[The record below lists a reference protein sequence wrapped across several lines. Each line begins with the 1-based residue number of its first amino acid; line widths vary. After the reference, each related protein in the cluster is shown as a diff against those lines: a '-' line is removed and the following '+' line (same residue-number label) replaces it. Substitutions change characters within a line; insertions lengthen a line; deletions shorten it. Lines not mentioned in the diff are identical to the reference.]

1 MFAVDQYAIDAAGG
15 VRPLFTG
22 QIVAGGENDAPLLG
36 GGDAGGGA
44 AETAAL
50 ALADFDED
58 QRVAVATDEVDFSA
72 AAVVIARD
80 DAQALAGKEYGGGL
94 LGAPTFIDALLG
106 RSVAGRGIG
115 AIVIAHCTVA
125 ANNEMVMTENSP
137 ALYVVPTPLGNL
149 GDMTQRAIEVLR
161 SVPWVAAEDTRHS
174 APLLRHFGVTARLL
188 AAHEHNEEA
197 AAQQIIARLAAGESV
212 ALVSDAGTPAVSD
225 PGARLVARV
234 RAAGFRVVPLPGA
247 CAAVT
252 ALSAAGIEAP
262 HFLFYGFLPAKAA
275 QRERALRELAGLPFA
290 LVFYEA
296 PHRILASV
304 AALAQALGGRRTLVI
319 ARELTKVFE
328 TIHVGPLADGLA
340 WLEADP
346 DRQRGEFVLIVSG
359 APASDGDD
367 EEGARVLRLL
377 LADGLPVRQA
387 VDLARAIT
395 GAGRKTLYGLAL
407 SMAQAKDSPVEAETE
422 TESESESGEPDGR

>member
-1 MFAVDQYAIDAAGG
+1 M
-15 VRPLFTG
+15 
-22 QIVAGGENDAPLLG
+22 
-36 GGDAGGGA
+36 
-44 AETAAL
+44 
-50 ALADFDED
+50 
-58 QRVAVATDEVDFSA
+58 
-72 AAVVIARD
+72 
-80 DAQALAGKEYGGGL
+80 
-94 LGAPTFIDALLG
+94 
-106 RSVAGRGIG
+106 
-115 AIVIAHCTVA
+115 
-125 ANNEMVMTENSP
+125 MENSP

-149 GDMTQRAIEVLR
+149 GDMTQRAIEVLCN
-161 SVPWVAAEDTRHS
+161 VPWVAAEDTRHS
-174 APLLRHFGVTARLL
+174 APLLRHFGVNAHLL

-197 AAQQIIARLAAGESV
+197 AAQQIIVRLAAGESV
-212 ALVSDAGTPAVSD
+212 ALVTDAGTPAISD

-262 HFLFYGFLPAKAA
+262 HFLFYGFLPAKAV
-275 QRERALRELAGLPFA
+275 QRERALRDLAGLPFT

-304 AALAQALGGRRTLVI
+304 AALAQELRGQRTLVI

-340 WLEADP
+340 WLEADS

-359 APASDGDD
+359 APASDGADD
-367 EEGARVLRLL
+367 EGARVLRVL

-407 SMAQAKDSPVEAETE
+407 SMVEARDSPIESK
-422 TESESESGEPDGR
+422 TESARPDGR